1 MKKINIDKQGVG
13 YFIQK
18 YIPTDMLQRIISRI
32 YLSFI
37 HYIPFIK
44 TYDSYLLNQELKK
57 IDWFVYNYDNNSLIK
72 QSQQISDYD
81 CTVLIENILKNINNI
96 SQAITD
102 ISNNISEF
110 FILKYKINTTEFIKL
125 MTKKY
130 NNKQITILA
139 LKSKLTVFAERKQIT
154 DNTSSYYFVVIYF
167 DNYID
172 LIKLNNLTRTTDDY
186 YPGISRDIY
195 EQCIIARCGDD
206 KFNVNLIGCE
216 FKCLL

>member
-154 DNTSSYYFVVIYF
+154 HH
-167 DNYID
+167 
-172 LIKLNNLTRTTDDY
+172 LI
-186 YPGISRDIY
+186 I
-195 EQCIIARCGDD
+195 
-206 KFNVNLIGCE
+206 
-216 FKCLL
+216 LL